1 MKFKLVCI
9 GALMLGL
16 SSCGFHVPNQNRLGS
31 NISEIGFLIS
41 NKKAET
47 FMLEIESIKIQ

>member
-1 MKFKLVCI
+1 MTPSFRGTELN
-9 GALMLGL
+9 LPP
-16 SSCGFHVPNQNRLGS
+16 FPGS